1 MLLPC
6 PVEKS
11 VAEILTADSEFITVT
26 YNVFFLRGAPYLK
39 DHQGNKRGGES
50 VKWVT
55 AQDLQRWADTI
66 ASRSDISQLVSDLIR
81 ASVTEI
87 SSIRFPTGDASQ
99 MRGWDGHLVLQEHH
113 PTFQRENRAG
123 SSERT
128 KMSLLRQIRTMK
140 AAFRRQNLST
150 RTKLLS
156 FSSRLKNGQESKLG
170 PKKNKQRENG
180 RTLRRSMLSLW
191 KIGFT
196 SALRF
201 LCAWHE
207 SCA

>member
-1 MLLPC
+1 MCFFFAC
-6 PVEKS
+6 PLS
-11 VAEILTADSEFITVT
+11 QRPPRQQA
-26 YNVFFLRGAPYLK
+26 
-39 DHQGNKRGGES
+39 GGES

-99 MRGWDGHLVLQEHH
+99 MRGWDGHLV
-113 PTFQRENRAG
+113 
-123 SSERT
+123 SSGAPPYVPEGESGWEFGT
-128 KMSLLRQIRTMK
+128 NEDVVAKANKDLK